1 MKISSGKVI
10 NRRFTIDSDPA
21 SIIGSSV
28 TAIIINTI
36 RTLNTI
42 IRYLNFNV
50 DSPERIIKERARY
63 VNLTNA
69 DMAEI

>member
-1 MKISSGKVI
+1 MKISSGKVN
-10 NRRFTIDSDPA
+10 NRRFTVDSGPA
-21 SIIGSSV
+21 SITGSSV

-42 IRYLNFNV
+42 IRYLNFNM

-69 DMAEI
+69 DLAEI